1 MIPYSDTSSSLA
13 PARIVAIETSSRIGS
28 VAVALGPQL
37 LNQRRFS
44 HSLRHAVELMPAI
57 RDLTRE
63 RGWKPADI
71 EHVYVSVGPGSFT
84 GVRIAITAARAL
96 NQAVGCRLIAVP
108 TVDVLALNAPAQTE
122 NLVVILDAKRGQIY
136 SARYRRILPGED
148 FSPAAAHP
156 PVRIDGWVRTAG
168 PLLTDPEQFIR
179 QTPRPLAMIGEG
191 IDYHRDAIRNA
202 AGDSAA
208 AIGELEQSL
217 WPPRVENVHALGWT
231 LAQAGRF
238 ISREALLPIYL
249 RKPEA
254 EEVWEK
260 KRDGGKEPAA
270 MGGDLPGRYCPDPRS
285 G

>member
-1 MIPYSDTSSSLA
+1 MIPYTDTSPSLA

-37 LNQRRFS
+37 LTRRRFS

-57 RDLTRE
+57 RDLTRDQS
-63 RGWKPADI
+63 WKPADI
-71 EHVYVSVGPGSFT
+71 EHVYVSAGPGSFT
-84 GVRIAITAARAL
+84 GVRIAITVARAL
-96 NQAVGCRLIAVP
+96 HQAIGCRLIAVP

-122 NLVVILDAKRGQIY
+122 NLVVLLDAKRGQIY

-148 FSPAAAHP
+148 FSPTAAHP
-156 PVRIDGWVRTAG
+156 PVRIGGWVRTAG

-179 QTPRPLAMIGEG
+179 ETPRPLAMIGEG
-191 IDYHRDAIRNA
+191 MDYHRAAIRNA
-202 AGDSAA
+202 AGDSTAVA
-208 AIGELEQSL
+208 ELEQSL

-231 LAQAGRF
+231 LAQAGKF
-238 ISREALLPIYL
+238 ISREDLLPIYL

-260 KRDGGKEPAA
+260 KRGGGGYPAA
-270 MGGDLPGRYCPDPRS
+270 TES
-285 G
+285 F